1 MYLIL
6 RTSSCARLLEHD
18 RWRARVWG
26 EVGAM
31 EGRMLMAEYGL
42 RDEIEVLQ
50 NYKISFGVCDVKCG
64 VGSLDVH
71 LMLFHSF
78 GR

>member
-1 MYLIL
+1 
-6 RTSSCARLLEHD
+6 
-18 RWRARVWG
+18 
-26 EVGAM
+26 
-31 EGRMLMAEYGL
+31 MLMAEYGL